1 MCLIAGKSEPDS
13 QYIPLKA
20 AKDMNESIPN
30 DIRQGRPLNRDIIKY
45 IAMFTMTL
53 NHLSLTGFIGNY
65 ELAKQFTYIGY
76 FTLITMTYF
85 LVEGFA
91 YTRDRM
97 KYGRRLLLFAVL
109 SEAPFL
115 YALKIAPGESF
126 SSDQVELNVIFNL
139 FFCFLI
145 LTALESA
152 QTAGMK
158 ILEIAVL
165 FIGSAMSDWS
175 VMAPAFTLIFYFSAH
190 GWKKPCPHMN
200 GIPYGTARA
209 RREKI
214 GYLLCLLFFIICTSL
229 MSAVYLLS
237 LRGNGIDILYL
248 FDPESISGPLLS
260 FLVICFLYNGKRMR
274 HGKAFS
280 KWFFYIYYPAHLA
293 VIALILHLR

>member
-1 MCLIAGKSEPDS
+1 MCLTAGKSEPDS

-115 YALKIAPGESF
+115 YALKITPGESF

-145 LTALESA
+145 LTTLESA

-214 GYLLCLLFFIICTSL
+214 GYLLCLLFFIICASL

-248 FDPESISGPLLS
+248 FDPESLSGPLLS
-260 FLVICFLYNGKRMR
+260 FLVICFLYSGKRMR
-274 HGKAFS
+274 HAKAFS

-293 VIALILHLR
+293 IIALILHLR